1 MVHDGGESDD
11 SLNEESK
18 RLGSED
24 EVATKEEQTHPIEE
38 LENEPLN
45 HGNKEDAD
53 DDEDSKEDADDGEE
67 EDITSDSSDGTN
79 VVELDEDEAAAVEDT
94 PTAVDDNNSTKVVG
108 PSGIDKDRLDSRID
122 SIRARRGSGKRE
134 GFPRTFEDLLLI
146 AGCMYAMLYAVL
158 LVAAPMI
165 EPVRESFIID
175 EKLSATPLDTG
186 EHPCNVPNEGKIAEI
201 YPDND
206 GGNIIVWLTGVQK
219 TNTNTFIYPSSNNPH
234 RNNNLLLKAFILA
247 AGKTDQQIEL
257 KITIKESNINIYK
270 NTYPSNLKVEYLGII
285 DHKRL
290 LKIYKSSKFLIFP
303 SLRESFGLP
312 LIEGIQAGCII
323 LAPKLN
329 YVNELI
335 SPAYSFDVNNLN
347 SISKTI
353 LKAIRNKNHKLQSI
367 KVKSD
372 IDKIFKKLINV

>member
-1 MVHDGGESDD
+1 MILIDLTYINSPGGITLSKEI
-11 SLNEESK
+11 LNEIFIKKLESK
-18 RLGSED
+18 VEILLDKRNN
-24 EVATKEEQTHPIEE
+24 EVFETKGLKKMIIKGREFDRYFFYKRNVQKYKSILCFANVPPSFKTTKKVYIYFHNELLLDATNMNFSFLRGFIFLMKKFYIKNRNNNYNWIVQTDHIKNLLADKLEIKRSKIDKHPIFSE
-38 LENEPLN
+38 
-45 HGNKEDAD
+45 
-53 DDEDSKEDADDGEE
+53 
-67 EDITSDSSDGTN
+67 
-79 VVELDEDEAAAVEDT
+79 
-94 PTAVDDNNSTKVVG
+94 
-108 PSGIDKDRLDSRID
+108 
-122 SIRARRGSGKRE
+122 RE
-134 GFPRTFEDLLLI
+134 
-146 AGCMYAMLYAVL
+146 
-158 LVAAPMI
+158 
-165 EPVRESFIID
+165 
-175 EKLSATPLDTG
+175 
-186 EHPCNVPNEGKIAEI
+186 
-201 YPDND
+201 
-206 GGNIIVWLTGVQK
+206 IVVQK
-219 TNTNTFIYPSSNNPH
+219 TNPNTFIYPSSNNPH
-234 RNNNLLLKAFILA
+234 KNNNFLLKAFILA